1 VRAVPGPALL
11 EGAARVAAGR
21 TTVRR
26 AAVAVARA
34 RGQRLAL
41 LYHRVG
47 RAAPT
52 TPEVLPTLP
61 TAVLAEQLDV
71 VAGIGPIVPL
81 VELVAA
87 DDPGPCFAVTF
98 DDDAP
103 SHLTDV
109 LPVLQARDVP
119 ATFFLSGRALVGRGA
134 YWWEVLEAAVVERGV
149 AAVARELGVA
159 GTTAAELAAS
169 CRGTPAAA
177 EVVARYPAPA
187 GTVLDADQLRQLA
200 ASPMAGV
207 AFHTV
212 DHPVL
217 PTLGDG
223 ELDHALTAGREALAR
238 ELGARTDVIAYP
250 HGAADDRVRRAA
262 ARVGFRVGCT
272 TAARPFRPSS
282 DPLRVGRWEPGPA
295 VGDAFRARL
304 LVMLN
309 RRAGPR
315 G

>member
-1 VRAVPGPALL
+1 VREVPAPARR

-21 TTVRR
+21 GPVRR
-26 AAVAVARA
+26 AATAVARA
-34 RGQRLAL
+34 RRHQLVL

-47 RAAPT
+47 RTPRA

-71 VAGIGPIVPL
+71 VSGIGPIVPL
-81 VELVAA
+81 VDLVAGDA
-87 DDPGPCFAVTF
+87 PGPRFALTF

-103 SHLTDV
+103 SHLTEV
-109 LPVLQARDVP
+109 LPVLEARGVP
-119 ATFFLSGRALVGRGA
+119 ATFFLSGRALHGLGA
-134 YWWEVLEAAVVERGV
+134 YWWEVLEAAVAERGV
-149 AAVARELGVA
+149 AAVGRDLDVA
-159 GTTAAELAAS
+159 GSTPAELAAA
-169 CRGTPAAA
+169 CRGTEAAA
-177 EVVARYPAPA
+177 AVADRYPAPG
-187 GTVLDADQLRQLA
+187 GTVLDADQLRRLA
-200 ASPMAGV
+200 ASPLADVG
-207 AFHTV
+207 FHTV

-223 ELDHALTAGREALAR
+223 DLDHALTAGREALAR
-238 ELGARTDVIAYP
+238 ECGARTDVIAYP

-262 ARVGFRVGCT
+262 AGAGFRVGCT
-272 TAARPFRPSS
+272 TAAHPYRPGH
-282 DPLRVGRWEPGPA
+282 DPLRIGRWEPGPP

-309 RRAGPR
+309 RPAGPR